1 RTHAAVVR
9 TRLLMSL
16 AAEKRRKAKALEEAG
31 AALSVKLVARST
43 RGQRISELQ
52 GDDAEADETF
62 WGQGAWQEE
71 EDGDSEFSSEED
83 EPDKFDKDFND
94 SESEEEDDDGKE
106 ENRLRK
112 NERAAKRKQ
121 PGGVY
126 KEPKTFAV
134 KKRKTAPA
142 GGAAGGSARG
152 GGGSS
157 GAAPGA
163 LSKRTVR
170 ASTKNKTEKSL
181 EVREGEAKAREAQ
194 LKRSTPQRKKAIK
207 GQFTQKQL
215 LLEAIQTEQENMRW
229 ILKQR
234 RLEDEAKED
243 EGRPKQHKILA
254 SRYASRRG
262 CVDTIFFPDAYYLP
276 PVLCQAPFSAGGGDG
291 TDQDRGSK
299 AGKFPSDRRCKI
311 TGAPAPYRD
320 PLTGYYYANGAA
332 FREVRKRYGASARRR
347 LKAQRQELEAGEA
360 VSSGGAAGGG
370 GASGTRI
377 DGTAPAAAAVVSGV
391 GAVAVGNGSLKG
403 AGAGAGVGAAAA
415 AAGGGGG
422 GGLSSSGA
430 GKKPASSSA
439 KEVEKKSKSSAS
451 KGKGKA
457 KAGAGGTASTTA
469 SPTAAG
475 AEKAK
480 AGTKRKQ
487 AAGGKGAKPAKRP
500 FFAPAGGGTAPSV
513 LPPAAAG
520 ATGESQQLVPLRGN
534 NTAVIHY
541 GSSPV
546 DTGSAPEGSAVVK
559 AAAYAAVA
567 AQKAAA
573 AGKAG
578 GGGESPPQGSAVVKA
593 AAYAAVAAQA
603 AAAAGT
609 ATAAAPVRR
618 RPGTSTV
625 VPLVAKTAAG
635 DQPSSKIEVEQP
647 AISTTTQLPQ
657 HQHLQASTAPRSLEE
672 GVNGWESSSISGAT
686 AAVTGAPNCTG
697 WMQPVP
703 APAPL
708 GQP

>member
-1 RTHAAVVR
+1 
-9 TRLLMSL
+9 
-16 AAEKRRKAKALEEAG
+16 
-31 AALSVKLVARST
+31 
-43 RGQRISELQ
+43 
-52 GDDAEADETF
+52 
-62 WGQGAWQEE
+62 
-71 EDGDSEFSSEED
+71 
-83 EPDKFDKDFND
+83 
-94 SESEEEDDDGKE
+94 
-106 ENRLRK
+106 
-112 NERAAKRKQ
+112 
-121 PGGVY
+121 
-126 KEPKTFAV
+126 
-134 KKRKTAPA
+134 
-142 GGAAGGSARG
+142 
-152 GGGSS
+152 
-157 GAAPGA
+157 
-163 LSKRTVR
+163 
-170 ASTKNKTEKSL
+170 
-181 EVREGEAKAREAQ
+181 
-194 LKRSTPQRKKAIK
+194 
-207 GQFTQKQL
+207 
-215 LLEAIQTEQENMRW
+215 MRW

-291 TDQDRGSK
+291 ADQDKGSK
-299 AGKFPSDRRCKI
+299 AGKSPSDRRCKI

-332 FREVRKRYGASARRR
+332 FQEVRKRYGASARRR
-347 LKAQRQELEAGEA
+347 LKAQRQEQEAGEA
-360 VSSGGAAGGG
+360 ASSGGAAGGG
-370 GASGTRI
+370 GASGTRV
-377 DGTAPAAAAVVSGV
+377 DGTAPAAAAAVSVAEAVV
-391 GAVAVGNGSLKG
+391 VGNGLLKG
-403 AGAGAGVGAAAA
+403 AGAGAGAAAAAAA

-439 KEVEKKSKSSAS
+439 KEVEKKSKTSAS

-469 SPTAAG
+469 SLTAAG

-513 LPPAAAG
+513 LPPAAA
-520 ATGESQQLVPLRGN
+520 AAAGESQQLVPLRGN
-534 NTAVIHY
+534 KTAVIHY
-541 GSSPV
+541 GSGPA

-578 GGGESPPQGSAVVKA
+578 GGSESPPQGSAVVKA

-618 RPGTSTV
+618 RPGTSTAM
-625 VPLVAKTAAG
+625 PLVAMTAAG
-635 DQPSSKIEVEQP
+635 DQPASKIEVEQP
-647 AISTTTQLPQ
+647 AVSASTQLPQ
-657 HQHLQASTAPRSLEE
+657 PQHLQASTAPRSLEE
-672 GVNGWESSSISGAT
+672 GVNGWEPSSNNAAT

-708 GQP
+708 GQPPS